1 MFVDMKYLNNGDTF
15 TRRGRTIGFD
25 WLLTYLKQI
34 FVVHFAM
41 NIISVASYNW
51 HSL

>member
-25 WLLTYLKQI
+25 WLLTHLKQI
-34 FVVHFAM
+34 YVVHFAM
-41 NIISVASYNW
+41 NIISVAS
-51 HSL
+51 SS